1 MFTWITESPLFHL
14 ARRGTRL
21 THWLAVLPLGL
32 AFLFV
37 SSLGALPVVL
47 AMLVFYGVERFENM
61 LYSNLVY
68 MPGEPALVSGFWMAL
83 VLVFSYAGIFLFLW
97 LWLKFYE
104 KRPFHTLG
112 FEKTGA
118 LLQYGRGLLFG
129 VALFGGAVGLM
140 ALFGFVELGRGD
152 PAQTGL
158 ATLGGVLLAAL
169 GWVVQGMGEEVLTRG
184 WMLPVLGART
194 RPWIGILVVSL
205 FFALLHVLNPNVSVL
220 AMVNLALFGLFAAF
234 YAMREGSLWGISA
247 LHSVWNWIQGNV
259 FGFEVSGMNV
269 GGGTLFKFV
278 ETGPDWLT
286 GGAFGPEGGLAVSL
300 MLLLGILVIFVWTRP
315 ESQSPVS

>member
-14 ARRGTRL
+14 ARRAARL

-32 AFLFV
+32 AFIFV
-37 SSLGALPVVL
+37 SSFGVIPVVL
-47 AMLVFYGVERFENM
+47 AMLAVYGFENG
-61 LYSNLVY
+61 
-68 MPGEPALVSGFWMAL
+68 MPSMQGQPALVSGFWMSLQLIAS
-83 VLVFSYAGIFLFLW
+83 FAGIFLFLW

-118 LLQYGRGLLFG
+118 LLQYGRGLLLG
-129 VALFGGAVGLM
+129 ALLFGGAVGLM
-140 ALFGFVELGRGD
+140 ALFGFVELAQSH

-158 ATLGGVLLAAL
+158 AALGGVLLVAL
-169 GWVVQGMGEEVLTRG
+169 GWVVQGAGEEVLTRG
-184 WMLPVLGART
+184 WMLPVLGVRT
-194 RPWIGILVVSL
+194 RPWIGIVVVSL
-205 FFALLHVLNPNVSVL
+205 FFSLLHGLNPNLIVL

-234 YAMREGSLWGISA
+234 YALREGSLWGICA

-259 FGFEVSGMNV
+259 FGFEVSGTNA
-269 GGGTLFKFV
+269 GGGTLFKFI
-278 ETGPDWLT
+278 ETGPDWFT

-300 MLLLGILVIFVWTRP
+300 MLLLGIVVIFAWPRS
-315 ESQSPVS
+315 ESQSPIS

>member
-1 MFTWITESPLFHL
+1 MIDTMFNWITESPLFHL

-32 AFLFV
+32 AFIFV
-37 SSLGALPVVL
+37 SSFGAIPVVL
-47 AMLVFYGVERFENM
+47 AMLVVYGVENG
-61 LYSNLVY
+61 
-68 MPGEPALVSGFWMAL
+68 MPSMQGEPALVSGFWMAL
-83 VLVFSYAGIFLFLW
+83 QLISSFAGIFLFLW

-112 FEKTGA
+112 FEKNGA
-118 LLQYGRGLLFG
+118 LLQYGRGLLLG
-129 VALFGGAVGLM
+129 ALLFGGAVGLM
-140 ALFGFVELGRGD
+140 ALFGFVELAQGD

-158 ATLGGVLLAAL
+158 AALGGVLLVAL
-169 GWVVQGMGEEVLTRG
+169 GWVVQGAGEEVVTRG

-194 RPWIGILVVSL
+194 RPWIGIVVVSL
-205 FFALLHVLNPNVSVL
+205 FFSLLHGLNPNLSAL

-234 YAMREGSLWGISA
+234 YALREGSLWGICA

-259 FGFEVSGMNV
+259 FGFEVSGTNA

-278 ETGPDWLT
+278 ETGPDWFT

-300 MLLLGILVIFVWTRP
+300 MLLLGILVLFAWPRP
-315 ESQSPVS
+315 ESQAPVS

>member
-1 MFTWITESPLFHL
+1 MIDAMFNWITESPLFHL

-37 SSLGALPVVL
+37 SSFGAIPVVL
-47 AMLVFYGVERFENM
+47 AMLVVYGVENG
-61 LYSNLVY
+61 
-68 MPGEPALVSGFWMAL
+68 MPSMQGEPALVSGFWMAL
-83 VLVFSYAGIFLFLW
+83 QLVFSFAGIFLFLW

-112 FEKTGA
+112 FEKNGA

-129 VALFGGAVGLM
+129 ALLFGGAVGLM
-140 ALFGFVELGRGD
+140 ALFGFVERQAVPLQTD
-152 PAQTGL
+152 QTGL
-158 ATLGGVLLAAL
+158 AALGGVLLVAL
-169 GWVVQGMGEEVLTRG
+169 GWVVQGAGEEVLTRG
-184 WMLPVLGART
+184 WMLPVLGARA
-194 RPWIGILVVSL
+194 RPWIGIVVVSL
-205 FFALLHVLNPNVSVL
+205 FFSLLHGLNPNLSVL

-234 YAMREGSLWGISA
+234 YALREGSLWGICA

-259 FGFEVSGMNV
+259 FGFEVSGTNA
-269 GGGTLFKFV
+269 GGGALFKFV
-278 ETGPDWLT
+278 ETGPDWFT

-300 MLLLGILVIFVWTRP
+300 MLLLGILVIFAWPRP
-315 ESQSPVS
+315 ENEVPVS

>member
-1 MFTWITESPLFHL
+1 MIDAMFTWITESPLFHL

-37 SSLGALPVVL
+37 SSFGAIPVVL
-47 AMLVFYGVERFENM
+47 AMLVVYGVENG
-61 LYSNLVY
+61 
-68 MPGEPALVSGFWMAL
+68 MPSMQGEPALVSGFWMAL
-83 VLVFSYAGIFLFLW
+83 QLVFSFAGIFLFLW

-112 FEKTGA
+112 FEKNGA
-118 LLQYGRGLLFG
+118 LLQYGRGLLLG
-129 VALFGGAVGLM
+129 ALLFGGAVGLM
-140 ALFGFVELGRGD
+140 ELFGFVERQAVPLQTD
-152 PAQTGL
+152 QTGL
-158 ATLGGVLLAAL
+158 AALGGVLLVAL
-169 GWVVQGMGEEVLTRG
+169 GWVVQGAGEEVLTRG
-184 WMLPVLGART
+184 WMLPVLGARA
-194 RPWIGILVVSL
+194 RPWIGIVVVSL
-205 FFALLHVLNPNVSVL
+205 FFSLLHGLNPNLSVL

-234 YAMREGSLWGISA
+234 YALREGSLWGICA

-259 FGFEVSGMNV
+259 FGFEVSGTNA

-278 ETGPDWLT
+278 ETGPDWFT

-300 MLLLGILVIFVWTRP
+300 MLLLGIVVIFAWPRP
-315 ESQSPVS
+315 ENEVPVS